1 MERQAVLALLLLVI
15 LAFSWSS
22 ASANASSLNYSIHG
36 EKVTVSLSLN
46 FFQNA
51 TTMPSLN
58 GSFTGTSAEDLAS
71 ALAEGIGKKVNGA
84 TASSVSGGLLSDKNW
99 INATIQFEVAGVS
112 HRKGD
117 LLVLNCSWIPF
128 AVSRDLRL
136 ENLGYNLIGA
146 TYIRP
151 TFEKYLDYER
161 PPLNETID
169 RVTYLSGQE
178 QVPPE
183 LAANTAGNATLLDF
197 SNLATPIETWQRTS
211 NLTKGSTTWV
221 YNPAPAVDLMMMVTP
236 REGTPF
242 SASAFYSHNATVSID
257 GPAQAEHYTIVAD
270 VSGAFE
276 PLLML
281 AVILVTFVVAVLAS
295 WTYRSRRR
303 QITRRR
309 K

>member
-22 ASANASSLNYSIHG
+22 ASVHASSLNYSIHG

-84 TASSVSGGLLSDKNW
+84 TASSVSGRLLSDKNW
-99 INATIQFEVAGVS
+99 INATIQFEAAGIS
-112 HRKGD
+112 HRKGG
-117 LLVLNCSWIPF
+117 LLVFNCSWIPF
-128 AVSRDLRL
+128 NVSRDLRL
-136 ENLGYNLIGA
+136 ENLSYNLIGA

-151 TFEKYLDYER
+151 AFQKYLDYER
-161 PPLNETID
+161 PPLNETIE

-197 SNLATPIETWQRTS
+197 SNLAPPIETWQRTS

-221 YNPAPAVDLMMMVTP
+221 YNPAPAVDLTMTVTP
-236 REGTPF
+236 REETPF
-242 SASAFYSHNATVSID
+242 SASAFYRYNATVSID
-257 GPAQAEHYTIVAD
+257 GPAQAKHNAIVAD
-270 VSGAFE
+270 VSGGFE

-303 QITRRR
+303 QFARRR

>member
-1 MERQAVLALLLLVI
+1 MQRQAVLALHLVII

-22 ASANASSLNYSIHG
+22 TSVHASSLNYSIHD

-58 GSFTGTSAEDLAS
+58 KSFTGTSAEDLAF
-71 ALAEGIGKKVNGA
+71 ALTESIGKKLDGA
-84 TASSVSGGLLSDKNW
+84 TASSVSGGLVSDKNW
-99 INATIQFEVAGVS
+99 INATIQFEAAGIS
-112 HRKGD
+112 YHKGD

-128 AVSRDLRL
+128 TVSRDLRL
-136 ENLGYNLIGA
+136 ENVSYNLIGA

-151 TFEKYLDYER
+151 TFEKYMDYER
-161 PPLNETID
+161 PPLNETIE

-197 SNLATPIETWQRTS
+197 SNLAPPIETWQRTS
-211 NLTKGSTTWV
+211 NLTRGLTTWV
-221 YNPAPAVDLMMMVTP
+221 YNPDPAVDLTMTVTQ
-236 REGTPF
+236 REGAPF
-242 SASAFYSHNATVSID
+242 SGRAFYKHNATVSID
-257 GPAQAEHYTIVAD
+257 GPAQAEHDTIVVD
-270 VSGAFE
+270 VSGGFE

-281 AVILVTFVVAVLAS
+281 AVIVATFVVAVLAS

-303 QITRRR
+303 QIARRR

>member
-1 MERQAVLALLLLVI
+1 MQRQAVLALHLLII

-22 ASANASSLNYSIHG
+22 ASVHASSLNYSIHD
-36 EKVTVSLSLN
+36 EKMTVSLSLN

-51 TTMPSLN
+51 TTIPSLN
-58 GSFTGTSAEDLAS
+58 GSFTGTSAEDLAF
-71 ALAEGIGKKVNGA
+71 ALSEGIGKKVSGA
-84 TASSVSGGLLSDKNW
+84 TASSVSGALVSDKNW

-128 AVSRDLRL
+128 NVSRDLRL
-136 ENLGYNLIGA
+136 ENLSYNLIGA

-151 TFEKYLDYER
+151 AFEKYLDYER
-161 PPLNETID
+161 PPLNETIQQ
-169 RVTYLSGQE
+169 VIYLSGQD
-178 QVPPE
+178 QVPPGV
-183 LAANTAGNATLLDF
+183 AANTAGNATLLDF
-197 SNLATPIETWQRTS
+197 SNLAPPIETWQRAS

-221 YNPAPAVDLMMMVTP
+221 YDPAPAVDLTMTVTP
-236 REGTPF
+236 REGTSF
-242 SASAFYSHNATVSID
+242 SALAFYRYNATVSID
-257 GPAQAEHYTIVAD
+257 GPAQAEHNAIVAD
-270 VSGAFE
+270 VSGGFE

-281 AVILVTFVVAVLAS
+281 AVILVTFAVAVLAS

-303 QITRRR
+303 QIARRR